1 MSACCSLI
9 YIFCL
14 VRSLSLTHSCSW
26 NVVSMFLMRVLLL
39 CTFVLIFGL
48 IALNFVAWGFINCTL
63 WRKKKIRAKADIFP
77 EEWKKTH
84 IGHAPFSNIHR
95 AGNML
100 LQLVNSKTDT
110 NILLAFSLIRFWLM
124 MLIMILLF
132 FFLLPASAASI
143 HFECDFIERQTQ
155 RERERAKYKNHSIS
169 LGNMLNLEFVWWII
183 N

>member
-9 YIFCL
+9 YIFFL

-63 WRKKKIRAKADIFP
+63 WRKKKFEQKPTYFP
-77 EEWKKTH
+77 KNEKNTH
-84 IGHAPFSNIHR
+84 IGHALFSNIHR

-132 FFLLPASAASI
+132 FFCSQLQPLQ
-143 HFECDFIERQTQ
+143 FISSVISSGYKH